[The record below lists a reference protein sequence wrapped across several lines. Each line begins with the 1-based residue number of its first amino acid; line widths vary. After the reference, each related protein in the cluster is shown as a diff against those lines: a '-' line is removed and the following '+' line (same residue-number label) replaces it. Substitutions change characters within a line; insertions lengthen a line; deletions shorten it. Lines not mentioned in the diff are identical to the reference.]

1 MAGNNPD
8 HLENI
13 RYTGW
18 VSIGQLSSAEYER
31 ERDRNRN
38 IYGSDLMTSSFIC
51 RTMGLDIPENRY
63 GDYDRVVKEALERI
77 NEEKT
82 EIHFTPNENNVYRK
96 LRFIYDKIVSDTK
109 NHICNMLKLRE
120 TNELCKRMTN
130 EQVIQESS
138 RILSRYGIEINETLK
153 NGEKITYIED
163 KIYELKKSGQIPFG
177 GNKRSKK
184 INKSRRRNKSKKDKS
199 RRRNKSKIYKK

>member
-31 ERDRNRN
+31 ERDRNRV

-51 RTMGLDIPENRY
+51 RTMGLDIPEDQY
-63 GDYDRVVKEALERI
+63 GNFEMVVNKALERF

-82 EIHFTPNENNVYRK
+82 EIHFTPNEDSLARK

-120 TNELCKRMTN
+120 TPELCKRMTN

-138 RILSRYGIEINETLK
+138 QILSEYGIEINEDLK
-153 NGEKITYIED
+153 NGEKIKYIED
-163 KIYELKKSGQIPFG
+163 KINELRASERMPFG

-184 INKSRRRNKSKKDKS
+184 INKSRRRNKSRSK
-199 RRRNKSKIYKK
+199 RRNKSKRYKK

>member
-1 MAGNNPD
+1 MNQQD
-8 HLENI
+8 LESISSAAQIANI
-13 RYTGW
+13 RRTE
-18 VSIGQLSSAEYER
+18 IRHQEAF
-31 ERDRNRN
+31 NRIMN
-38 IYGSDLMTSSFIC
+38 TYGSLLDTSRFIC
-51 RTMGLDIPENRY
+51 RTMGLDIPEDQY
-63 GDYDRVVKEALERI
+63 GNFEMVVNKALERF

-82 EIHFTPNENNVYRK
+82 EIHFTPNEDSLARK

-120 TNELCKRMTN
+120 THELCKRMTN

-153 NGEKITYIED
+153 NGEKITDIED

>member
-18 VSIGQLSSAEYER
+18 VKTGQLSSAEYER

-51 RTMGLDIPENRY
+51 RTMGLDIPENQY
-63 GDYDRVVKEALERI
+63 GNYDRVVEEALERI

-96 LRFIYDKIVSDTK
+96 LRFIYDKIVNDIK
-109 NHICNMLKLRE
+109 NNICRMLKLRE
-120 TNELCKRMTN
+120 TPELCKIMTN
-130 EQVIQESS
+130 QQVIEESS
-138 RILSRYGIEINETLK
+138 RILNKYSIEINEDLK
-153 NGEKITYIED
+153 NGEKIKYIED
-163 KIYELKKSGQIPFG
+163 KINELRASDRMPFG

-184 INKSRRRNKSKKDKS
+184 INKSRRRNKSRSK
-199 RRRNKSKIYKK
+199 RRNKSKRYKK

>member
-18 VSIGQLSSAEYER
+18 VNIGQLSSAEYER
-31 ERDRNRN
+31 ERDRNRV

-51 RTMGLDIPENRY
+51 RTMGLDIPENQY
-63 GDYDRVVKEALERI
+63 DDYDRVAKEALKRI

-120 TNELCKRMTN
+120 TPELCKIMTN
-130 EQVIQESS
+130 QQVIEESS
-138 RILSRYGIEINETLK
+138 RILSKYGIKINEDLK
-153 NGEKITYIED
+153 NGEKIKYI
-163 KIYELKKSGQIPFG
+163 
-177 GNKRSKK
+177 
-184 INKSRRRNKSKKDKS
+184 
-199 RRRNKSKIYKK
+199 

>member
-18 VSIGQLSSAEYER
+18 VSVGQLSSAEYER
-31 ERDRNRN
+31 ERDRNRV

-82 EIHFTPNENNVYRK
+82 EIHFTPFENNVYRK

-120 TNELCKRMTN
+120 TPELCKIMTN
-130 EQVIQESS
+130 QQVIEESS
-138 RILSRYGIEINETLK
+138 RILREYGIKINEDLK
-153 NGEKITYIED
+153 NGEKIKYIED
-163 KIYELKKSGQIPFG
+163 KINELRKSGRISFG

-184 INKSRRRNKSKKDKS
+184 INKSKRKNKSKRRNKSK
-199 RRRNKSKIYKK
+199 RYKK

>member
-1 MAGNNPD
+1 
-8 HLENI
+8 LENI

-18 VSIGQLSSAEYER
+18 VRSGQLSSAEYER
-31 ERDRNRN
+31 ERDRNRV

-51 RTMGLDIPENRY
+51 RTMGLDIPENQY
-63 GDYDRVVKEALERI
+63 DDYDRVAKEALKRI

-120 TNELCKRMTN
+120 THELCKRMTN
-130 EQVIQESS
+130 EQVIEECSQ
-138 RILSRYGIEINETLK
+138 ILRRYGIEIDENLK
-153 NGEKITYIED
+153 MGEKIKYIED
-163 KIYELKKSGQIPFG
+163 KIYELRGSGRMPKGGKKS
-177 GNKRSKK
+177 
-184 INKSRRRNKSKKDKS
+184 KSRRRNKSKSRRRNKSKS
-199 RRRNKSKIYKK
+199 RRRNKSKRYKK

>member
-51 RTMGLDIPENRY
+51 RTMGLDIPEDQY
-63 GDYDRVVKEALERI
+63 GNFEMVVNKALERL

-82 EIHFTPNENNVYRK
+82 EIHFTPNQDSLVRK

-120 TNELCKRMTN
+120 TPELCKIMTN
-130 EQVIQESS
+130 QQVIEESS
-138 RILSRYGIEINETLK
+138 RILNKYSIEINEDLK
-153 NGEKITYIED
+153 NGEKIKYIED
-163 KIYELKKSGQIPFG
+163 KINEF
-177 GNKRSKK
+177 RSVL
-184 INKSRRRNKSKKDKS
+184 
-199 RRRNKSKIYKK
+199 